1 MGAPPPACVLVAR
14 LGRPRGLR
22 GEIYADSDSDAG
34 LLEAAKRVWLRDARG
49 SWLNQEQALDVDAAW
64 PYKGRW
70 VFHFAGYD
78 SIESVEPFAGAEVVI
93 PAGDRPPLAE
103 GEYYL
108 ADLVGCQ
115 VLERV
120 SLRRLGV
127 VSGWQECGGP
137 ELLEVLPEGARPG
150 EVVLVPFAKAICV
163 EIDPAGRRIVVDL
176 PPGLLELNEPPKD
189 ES

>member
-1 MGAPPPACVLVAR
+1 MSAPPAPVLVAR

-22 GEIYADSDSDAG
+22 GEIYADSEAGAG
-34 LLEAAKRVWLRDARG
+34 LVEAAKRVWLRDARG
-49 SWLNQEQALDVDAAW
+49 AWLNQEQPLDVDEAR

-78 SIESVEPFAGAEVVI
+78 SIESIEPFAGADVVI
-93 PAGDRPPLAE
+93 PAADRPLLGD

-108 ADLVGCQ
+108 ADLVGCE
-115 VLERV
+115 VLERT

-127 VSGWQECGGP
+127 VTGWQEYGGP
-137 ELLEVLPEGARPG
+137 DLLEVLPEGASPG
-150 EVVLVPFAKAICV
+150 KVVWIPFAKAICV
-163 EIDPAGRRIVVDL
+163 EIDPAGRRIVVDP
-176 PPGLLELNEPPKD
+176 PPGLLELNEPSKD